1 MSAVKKPFFL
11 TGSFGDIF
19 CSFIMPSDNKA
30 VTRAVVFFP
39 PFAEE
44 MNKSRRM
51 VTLQAERL
59 ANLGL
64 ACLIVDLYG
73 TGDSQGDFGEASWEI
88 WLDNMQTALHWLVAQ
103 GITRVTYWGLR
114 LGALLALQSVN
125 STTLAVEKIVLWQP
139 VSRGDT
145 VMTQFLRL
153 RLAADLM
160 TNGQKI
166 TPKDLRDTLTA
177 GHAVEV
183 AGYTLAPALV
193 TAIDGLDITP
203 LAQPGMPDIEWIE
216 LLPSEQRPMGAV
228 SRKVID
234 SWQQSGMNVRT
245 HCVIGE
251 SFWVTPEITTVP
263 NLLTITSDLIA

>member
-1 MSAVKKPFFL
+1 M
-11 TGSFGDIF
+11 T
-19 CSFIMPSDNKA
+19 NK
-30 VTRAVVFFP
+30 AVVFFP

-44 MNKSRRM
+44 MNKARRM
-51 VTLQAERL
+51 VILQAERL

-88 WLDNMQTALHWLVAQ
+88 WLDNMQTALHWLATQ
-103 GITRVTYWGLR
+103 GVTQVTYWGLR
-114 LGALLALQSVN
+114 LGALLAMQSVN
-125 STTLAVEKIVLWQP
+125 SAPLAIKKIVLWQP
-139 VSRGDT
+139 VARGDT

-153 RLAADLM
+153 RLAADLI
-160 TNGQKI
+160 TDGQKI

-177 GHAVEV
+177 GEAVEV

-193 TAIDGLDITP
+193 AGIDRLNIEA
-203 LAQPGMPDIEWIE
+203 LAQPGMPNIEWIE
-216 LLPSEQRPMGAV
+216 LLPSEQRPMAAA
-228 SRKVID
+228 SRKVIE
-234 SWQQSGMNVRT
+234 SWQQSDINVRT

-263 NLLTITSDLIA
+263 NLLTTTSDLMT